1 MIEFLKDIGL
11 GSLPPAALAWIAG
24 IIKASLILV
33 WCLLNFAV
41 AMMLERKL
49 SAWMQNRVGP
59 WRVGLWGWLQPISDL
74 LKLFRKEYIE
84 PRNIDKP
91 LFVLAPIIGF
101 VSAVLVWLIIPIGP
115 GATAMDLDIGII
127 FIAAVT
133 GYDVIAIFMSGWGS
147 NNKYSLLG
155 AMRGAAQ
162 MISYEV
168 TLVMS
173 IIGVVMM
180 AGSLRLS
187 DIVEAQAMRGNFGWF
202 LLPQLIGFIV
212 YLIASLAELNRAPF
226 DLTEAE
232 SELVSGY
239 HTEYSGFRWAVFA
252 LTEYIHLVGWS
263 AIAASLFMGGWNGP
277 GAPEVLSG
285 LGNILQL
292 FGAAPN
298 AAAQFFMDLAASSGV
313 AVWTPAS
320 GTWQGYLVGFFWF
333 IFKTYLFVFLAMWIR
348 WTLPRVRIDQLM
360 DLGWKFLLPVSLF
373 NIFMTG
379 VLRYIAVA
387 FDGLPLTL
395 GPLTIR
401 LLGLWAN

>member
-1 MIEFLKDIGL
+1 MIEFLQSIPGL
-11 GSLPPAALAWIAG
+11 NTLPMIALIWISA
-24 IIKASLILV
+24 IIKSSLILV
-33 WCLLNFAV
+33 WCLANFGF
-41 AMMLERKL
+41 AMVLERKV

-59 WRVGLWGWLQPISDL
+59 WRSGLHGWIQFIPDL

-91 LFVLAPIIGF
+91 LFVIAPFIGF
-101 VSAVLVWLIIPIGP
+101 VSACLVWLIIPIGP
-115 GATAMDLDIGII
+115 GATSMDLDIGII

-133 GYDVIAIFMSGWGS
+133 GYDVISIFMAGWGS

-180 AGSLRLS
+180 VGSLKLS
-187 DIVEAQAMRGNFGWF
+187 DIVQAQANHGLLGYF
-202 LLPQLIGFIV
+202 LWPQIIGFGV
-212 YLIASLAELNRAPF
+212 FLIASLAELNRAPF
-226 DLTEAE
+226 DLAEAE

-263 AIAASLFMGGWNGP
+263 AIAASLFLGGWHGP
-277 GAPEVLSG
+277 GIYEVVSG
-285 LGNILQL
+285 LGNVLSG
-292 FGAAPN
+292 FGHLPN
-298 AAAQFFMDLAASSGV
+298 GVAAAVLNFSTTFQGIGWLTYLTGL
-313 AVWTPAS
+313 VWLIA
-320 GTWQGYLVGFFWF
+320 
-333 IFKTYLFVFLAMWIR
+333 KTYLFVFLAMWIR

-373 NIFMTG
+373 NIFLTG
-379 VLRYIAVA
+379 ILRFAALQWHGV
-387 FDGLPLTL
+387 PVTL
-395 GPLTIR
+395 GPITIR
-401 LLGLWAN
+401 LLGFWAN

>member
-1 MIEFLKDIGL
+1 MKSIVEMLQ
-11 GSLPPAALAWIAG
+11 SLPLIGGLSDTALQWVAAFVRG
-24 IIKASLILV
+24 SLILF
-33 WCLLNFAV
+33 WALGNFAI
-41 AMMLERKL
+41 AMMLERKV
-49 SAWMQNRVGP
+49 SAWIQNRVGP
-59 WRVGLWGWLQPISDL
+59 LRVGLGGWLQPISDL

-91 LFVLAPIIGF
+91 LFVLAPIIAF
-101 VSAVLVWLIIPIGP
+101 MSAILVWLIVPIGP
-115 GATAMDLDIGII
+115 GGTAMDLDIGII
-127 FIAAVT
+127 FIAAIT

-180 AGSLRLS
+180 AGTLRLS
-187 DIVEAQAMRGNFGWF
+187 EIVAIQGERGNFGWF
-202 LLPQLIGFIV
+202 LLPQLIGFGV

-226 DLTEAE
+226 DLAEAE

-252 LTEYIHLVGWS
+252 LTEYVHLVGWS

-277 GAPEVLSG
+277 SAPEVLAG
-285 LGNILQL
+285 LSNIVQG
-292 FGAAPN
+292 FGYFPN
-298 AAAQFFMDLAASSGV
+298 AASDYLLGLAAATSAWSV
-313 AVWTPAS
+313 TA

-333 IFKTYLFVFLAMWIR
+333 VIKTYAFVFLAIWIR

-387 FDGLPLTL
+387 YDGLPLF
-395 GPLTIR
+395 GIR
-401 LLGLWAN
+401 LLGLWAK

>member
-1 MIEFLKDIGL
+1 MDILVSVWNSIPPL
-11 GSLPPAALAWIAG
+11 GQTWLLG
-24 IIKASLILV
+24 IGKGSLILV

-41 AMMLERKL
+41 AMMLERKV

-59 WRVGLWGWLQPISDL
+59 LRVGLGGWAQPISDL
-74 LKLFRKEYIE
+74 IKLFRKEYIE
-84 PRNIDKP
+84 PRNIDKW
-91 LFVLAPIIGF
+91 LFVLAPMIGF
-101 VSAVLVWLIIPIGP
+101 LSAVLVWLIVPIGP
-115 GATAMDLDIGII
+115 GGTATDMDIGII
-127 FIAAVT
+127 FIAAIT
-133 GYDVIAIFMSGWGS
+133 GYDVISIFMSGWGS

-180 AGSLRLS
+180 VGSLRLS
-187 DIVEAQAMRGNFGWF
+187 DIVQAQIDRGLFGWF
-202 LLPQLIGFIV
+202 LLPQIIGFIV

-226 DLTEAE
+226 DLAEAE

-252 LTEYIHLVGWS
+252 LTEYVHLVGWS
-263 AIAASLFMGGWNGP
+263 AIAASLFLGGWHGP
-277 GAPEVLSG
+277 NVPDVLWG
-285 LGNILQL
+285 LGNIVNG
-292 FGAAPN
+292 FGNFTN
-298 AAAQFFMDLAASSGV
+298 AA
-313 AVWTPAS
+313 
-320 GTWQGYLVGFFWF
+320 GTAIIGWGDAIAHWKTGAIGYVVGLLWF
-333 IFKTYLFVFLAMWIR
+333 VFKTYLFVFLAMWIR

-379 VLRYIAVA
+379 VLRYMAVNY
-387 FDGLPLTL
+387 DGVPLDL
-395 GPLTIR
+395 GPITIR
-401 LLGLWAN
+401 LLGLWANH

>member
-1 MIEFLKDIGL
+1 MVALLET
-11 GSLPPAALAWIAG
+11 LPPLAQNWIWG
-24 IIKASLILV
+24 IAKASVILI
-33 WCLLNFAV
+33 WCLLNFFV
-41 AMMLERKL
+41 AMMLERKV

-59 WRVGLWGWLQPISDL
+59 LRVGLGGWAQPLSDL
-74 LKLFRKEYIE
+74 LKLLRKEYIE
-84 PRNIDKP
+84 PRNVDKP
-91 LFVLAPIIGF
+91 LFILAPIIAF
-101 VSAVLVWLIIPIGP
+101 VSATVVWLIVPIGP
-115 GATAMDLDIGII
+115 GGTAMDLNIGII

-147 NNKYSLLG
+147 NNKYSLIG

-187 DIVEAQAMRGNFGWF
+187 DIVQMQADRGFLGWF
-202 LLPQLIGFIV
+202 LLPQIIGFV
-212 YLIASLAELNRAPF
+212 VFLIASLAELNRAPF
-226 DLTEAE
+226 DLAEAE

-252 LTEYIHLVGWS
+252 LTEYVHLVGWS
-263 AIAASLFMGGWNGP
+263 AIAASLFLGGWVGP
-277 GAPEVLSG
+277 TPPDVLAG
-285 LGNILQL
+285 LGNILNGFGNFPNVAGETVLRWAEASL
-292 FGAAPN
+292 FLQTGA
-298 AAAQFFMDLAASSGV
+298 
-313 AVWTPAS
+313 W
-320 GTWQGYLVGFFWF
+320 GYVFGLFWF
-333 IFKTYLFVFLAMWIR
+333 LVKTYLFVFLAMWIR

-379 VLRYIAVA
+379 VLRYLAITYH
-387 FDGLPLTL
+387 GLPIDL
-395 GPLTIR
+395 GPISFR
-401 LLGLWAN
+401 LLGLWANK

>member
-1 MIEFLKDIGL
+1 MDILVSVWNSIPPL
-11 GSLPPAALAWIAG
+11 GQTWLLG
-24 IIKASLILV
+24 IGKASLILV

-41 AMMLERKL
+41 AMMLERKV

-59 WRVGLWGWLQPISDL
+59 LRVGLGGWLQPISDL
-74 LKLFRKEYIE
+74 IKLFRKEYIE
-84 PRNIDKP
+84 PRNIDKW

-101 VSAVLVWLIIPIGP
+101 LSAVLVWLIVPIGP
-115 GATAMDLDIGII
+115 GGTAMDLDIGII
-127 FIAAVT
+127 FIAAIT
-133 GYDVIAIFMSGWGS
+133 GYDVISIFMSGWGS

-180 AGSLRLS
+180 VGSLRLS
-187 DIVEAQAMRGNFGWF
+187 DIVQAQIDRGLFGWF
-202 LLPQLIGFIV
+202 LLPQIIGFIV

-226 DLTEAE
+226 DLAEAE

-252 LTEYIHLVGWS
+252 LTEYVHLVAWS
-263 AIAASLFMGGWNGP
+263 AIAASLFLGGWQGP
-277 GAPEVLSG
+277 NVPDVLWG
-285 LGNILQL
+285 LGNIVNG
-292 FGAAPN
+292 FGNFTN
-298 AAAQFFMDLAASSGV
+298 AAGSAIIGWGDAIAHWKTG
-313 AVWTPAS
+313 AI
-320 GTWQGYLVGFFWF
+320 GYLVGLLWF
-333 IFKTYLFVFLAMWIR
+333 VFKTYLFVFLAMWIR

-379 VLRYIAVA
+379 VLRYMAVNYN
-387 FDGLPLTL
+387 GVPLEL
-395 GPLTIR
+395 GPITIR
-401 LLGLWAN
+401 LLGLWANH

>member
-1 MIEFLKDIGL
+1 MIAFLQSIPGVNH
-11 GSLPPAALAWIAG
+11 LPPLALIWIAG
-24 IIKASLILV
+24 LIKATLILV

-59 WRVGLWGWLQPISDL
+59 LRVGLGGWLQPIADL
-74 LKLFRKEYIE
+74 LKLFLKEYIE

-91 LFVLAPIIGF
+91 LFVIAPFLGF
-101 VSAVLVWLIIPIGP
+101 LSAVLVWLIIPVGP
-115 GATAMDLDIGII
+115 GATSMDLDIGII
-127 FIAAVT
+127 FIAAIT
-133 GYDVIAIFMSGWGS
+133 GYDVISIFMAGWGS

-187 DIVEAQAMRGNFGWF
+187 DIVTAQANRGLFGWF
-202 LLPQLIGFIV
+202 LIPQLIGFGV
-212 YLIASLAELNRAPF
+212 FVIASLAELNRAPF
-226 DLTEAE
+226 DLAEAE

-239 HTEYSGFRWAVFA
+239 HTEYSGFRWAVYA
-252 LTEYIHLVGWS
+252 LSEYVHLVGWS
-263 AIAASLFMGGWNGP
+263 AIAATLFMGGWTGP
-277 GAPEVLSG
+277 NIPDVLWG
-285 LGNILQL
+285 LGNILNG
-292 FGAAPN
+292 FGAFANGVGN
-298 AAAQFFMDLAASSGV
+298 AVVGAGDAIAWMKTGAV
-313 AVWTPAS
+313 AYV
-320 GTWQGYLVGFFWF
+320 VGLFWF

-348 WTLPRVRIDQLM
+348 WTLPRVRIDHLM

-373 NIFMTG
+373 NIFLTG
-379 VLRYIAVA
+379 VLRFVAVQSH
-387 FDGLPLTL
+387 GLPVSLGSFTL
-395 GPLTIR
+395 R